1 MKKMVDPRFV
11 TLRDALVGTVLTGTD
26 GVRYHLREPIG
37 EGGQGWVFLANY
49 DDPEGIVVI
58 VKVLRPDAVGEESLS
73 RFEREAEVLRM
84 LATRARPMPYVVR
97 YYDHASTTLTA
108 GGETHHLSFTVME
121 YVNGPTLEK
130 VIADQRGKGLGTDR
144 VRRIVKQVAQ
154 ALDIVHAQKIVHRD
168 LKPSNILLAAD
179 AGTEIAKVT
188 DFGLVRLGDPSLQK
202 TAAVAGASLG
212 YAPPEQYEKGNKRVS
227 PRTDVFAFGC
237 VIFEMLSGRRAFPF
251 EPGENPIVI
260 VGRIV
265 SAPRPRLAKT
275 KRTLPFE
282 LEARDDLIEILD
294 QELGKAM
301 SAMPSERHETA
312 IDLWKAI
319 EDALLKAS
327 EPPKSFTKAVS
338 PFERT
343 ANANDKEREALEKKP
358 LTPAVPSPAPSNPAP
373 EMPPRIS
380 RAPGKAKASDQPDAL
395 SAIAGWKWE
404 QITPGIREET
414 VRGAAWSEDGQM
426 AVGSGPLGVARWQHG
441 VWYAIPTVNLRPG
454 AVRGV
459 AFWPNGDALLFGEGG
474 LVFRISRGGL
484 VEPWPFGDPTV
495 TFLGAHID
503 GNGAVCLV
511 GEKGD
516 SSSSVAI
523 ATLFVEGRLTTF
535 TTPKVARLNGVTRI
549 GTNGLIACGD
559 LGTIARIESRG
570 IEVVGSICSAKLNA
584 IAITP
589 TGGAF
594 TVGAG
599 GHALSLSSNLES
611 TLEAV
616 QTTQEMFAL
625 WVGDDGTAWGGS
637 ARARILRRSNSTW
650 HRVSDLSQMHDVRA
664 IWGTA
669 RFARAICDD
678 GAVLEGTPIS
688 PAP

>member
-1 MKKMVDPRFV
+1 MKKIADPRFI

-26 GVRYHLREPIG
+26 GVRYYLREPIG

-58 VKVLRPDAVGEESLS
+58 VKVLRPDAVGEEALS

-97 YYDHASTTLTA
+97 YYDHASADITA

-154 ALDIVHAQKIVHRD
+154 ALDIVHAQNIVHRD

-227 PRTDVFAFGC
+227 PRTDVFALGC
-237 VIFEMLSGRRAFPF
+237 VVFEMLSGRRAFPF

-265 SAPRPRLAKT
+265 NAPRPRLAKT

-282 LEARDDLIEILD
+282 LEARDELIETLD
-294 QELGKAM
+294 NELAKAM
-301 SAMPSERHETA
+301 SPMPSERHETA
-312 IDLWKAI
+312 IEFWKAI
-319 EDALLKAS
+319 EPALQKAG
-327 EPPKSFTKAVS
+327 EPPKSFSKGVS

-343 ANANDKEREALEKKP
+343 ANANDKEKEALLRKP
-358 LTPAVPSPAPSNPAP
+358 AAAIPSPSPSNPA
-373 EMPPRIS
+373 MDAAPRIS
-380 RAPGKAKASDQPDAL
+380 RAPGKAKVADQLDPL
-395 SAIAGWKWE
+395 SSIAGWRWE
-404 QITPGIREET
+404 QITPGIRENT
-414 VRGAAWSEDGQM
+414 VRGAAWSHDGQM

-441 VWYAIPTVNLRPG
+441 VWYAISTANLRPG

-459 AFWPNGDALLFGEGG
+459 SFWPNGDALLFGEGG

-484 VEPWPFGDPTV
+484 VEPWPFNDPTV
-495 TFLGAHID
+495 TFLAAHID
-503 GNGAVCLV
+503 PNGAVCLV
-511 GEKGD
+511 GEKGEAT
-516 SSSSVAI
+516 SSVAI
-523 ATLFVEGRLTTF
+523 ATLFVEGKLTTF
-535 TTPKVARLNGVTRI
+535 TTPKISRLNGVARL
-549 GTNGLIACGD
+549 GPSDLIACGD

-570 IEVVGSICSAKLNA
+570 IEVIGAICSAKLNA
-584 IAITP
+584 IAAMP
-589 TGGAF
+589 KGGAL

-599 GHALSLSSNLES
+599 GHALSLSSKLEP

-625 WVGDDGTAWGGS
+625 WISEDGTAWGGS
-637 ARARILRRSNSTW
+637 ARARVLRRSNSTW
-650 HRVSDLSQMHDVRA
+650 NRVSDLSQMHDVRA

-678 GAVLEGTPIS
+678 GAVLEGI
-688 PAP
+688 PA